1 MAADK
6 RNEDRK
12 LSLYSF
18 GLHRNE
24 AKLKETGE
32 KQKNRFFSTESFV
45 LRHLF
50 RRLAGV
56 LVPEDGLRLR
66 PLVGR
71 SYWVK
76 KKLKLQPG
84 FVTEEDLQRAGF
96 IH

>member
-6 RNEDRK
+6 RNEDEK
-12 LSLYSF
+12 LTLYSF
-18 GLHRNE
+18 DLHRNE

-32 KQKNRFFSTESFV
+32 KPKNRFFSTESFV

-71 SYWVK
+71 SYWVEK
-76 KKLKLQPG
+76 N
-84 FVTEEDLQRAGF
+84 
-96 IH
+96 